1 MERLGQGFLKH
12 MLQPE
17 EIKRY
22 SRHLIL
28 PEIGHEGQ
36 AKLKQAKV
44 LMVGA
49 GGLGCPVLQY
59 LTAAGVGTIGIVDDD
74 VVDESNL
81 QRQILYWVEDI
92 GRKKATVA
100 AEKLAKQNPFVK
112 FHTYTE
118 RLAAANADK
127 LFADYDLIIDGSD
140 NFPTRYLV
148 NDVCLALNKPLV
160 FGSIFKFEGQ
170 VSVFNYQGGPTYRCI
185 YPTSTAPK
193 EMPNCSEIGV
203 LGVLPGLIGSYMAN
217 EAIKVICQ
225 IGSVLSGKLL
235 VLNSLENTT
244 SIFSFERTA
253 AVPDTECDTAPAI
266 ACASSTPVR
275 DISYN
280 ELKQWLATAE
290 SVYLVDV
297 REQHEYEMFNLGGV
311 NIPLSSLPE
320 RLHTLKEIK
329 NIVFCCLSGKRSQ
342 YAATLLANTQFKGSI
357 YNLKDGV
364 KPFT

>member
-1 MERLGQGFLKH
+1 

-22 SRHLIL
+22 SRHLIM
-28 PEIGHEGQ
+28 PEIGTEGQ
-36 AKLKQAKV
+36 TRLKQAKV
-44 LMVGA
+44 LMIGA

-92 GRKKATVA
+92 GRKKATIA
-100 AEKLAKQNPFVK
+100 AEKLAKQNPFVQ
-112 FHTYTE
+112 FHPYTE
-118 RLAAANADK
+118 RLTSENAKALVAA
-127 LFADYDLIIDGSD
+127 YDLVIDGSD

-148 NDVCLALNKPLV
+148 NDVCVALNKPLV

-185 YPTSTAPK
+185 YPEPSLPE

-203 LGVLPGLIGSYMAN
+203 LGVLPGLIGSYMTN
-217 EAIKVICQ
+217 EAIKIICR

-235 VLNSLENTT
+235 VLNTLENTKN
-244 SIFSFERTA
+244 IFSFERA
-253 AVPDTECDTAPAI
+253 ADFAMPDIVPIPSSCVS
-266 ACASSTPVR
+266 ASTVEE
-275 DISYN
+275 ISLA
-280 ELKQWLATAE
+280 ELEQWLAEKDT
-290 SVYLVDV
+290 VCLVDV
-297 REQHEYEMFNLGGV
+297 REQHEYEIYNLGGV

-320 RLHTLKEIK
+320 QLHHLPENKTI
-329 NIVFCCLSGKRSQ
+329 IFCCLSGKRSQ
-342 YAATLLANTQFKGSI
+342 YAAQLLANSPFKGSI

-364 KPFT
+364 KPFLRLGN